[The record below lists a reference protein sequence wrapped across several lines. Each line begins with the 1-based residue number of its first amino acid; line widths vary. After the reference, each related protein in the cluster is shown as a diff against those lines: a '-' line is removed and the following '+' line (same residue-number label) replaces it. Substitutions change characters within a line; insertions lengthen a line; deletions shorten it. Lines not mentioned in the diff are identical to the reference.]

1 MVSSLLFLERLKNL
15 SDARFCTKI
24 NQFIT
29 EFQEICE
36 KFLCSSNPSNRQ
48 ISNILQLFQILIHWN
63 CLVGSFLCLESL
75 KSHFCWRFSRKI
87 RKILSEIF
95 QFFLFWYS
103 RWPCQKKVAWLR
115 KEQFRRST
123 VCPSA
128 AQYPKNFY
136 VKVPSLRQQKKFCLK
151 NDVKLWNIFEE
162 RMWSRRSHCKLCL
175 P

>member
-1 MVSSLLFLERLKNL
+1 MINISIGIKGGV
-15 SDARFCTKI
+15 ATKPLMKYY
-24 NQFIT
+24 
-29 EFQEICE
+29 EFRVH
-36 KFLCSSNPSNRQ
+36 STSNRQ

-136 VKVPSLRQQKKFCLK
+136 VKVPSLRQLVLKWLLESPPLNPRWFYWAQKLR
-151 NDVKLWNIFEE
+151 NIQF
-162 RMWSRRSHCKLCL
+162 RLS
-175 P
+175 